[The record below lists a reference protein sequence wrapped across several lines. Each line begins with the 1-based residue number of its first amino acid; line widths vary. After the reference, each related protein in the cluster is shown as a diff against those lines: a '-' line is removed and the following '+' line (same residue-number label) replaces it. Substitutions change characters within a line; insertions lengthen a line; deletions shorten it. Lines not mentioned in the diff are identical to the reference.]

1 MDLNDRKSRILKAL
15 VDYYIS
21 TAEPVSSRTISKM
34 DELNLSSATIRNEM
48 ADLEDMGYLEQ
59 PHTSAGRI
67 PSYLGYRAYV
77 DNLMRKYLVTLNEFA
92 ELRRQVNHKVEE
104 LDYYIKKVLDIAS
117 KHTNLT
123 AIAMT
128 PDLKKGCIKR
138 FELMKIDAHSLHLVL
153 ITDSGLVKSKTL
165 RLEEEI
171 TEKFVLSLRDVLNEV
186 LAGVPLEQLG
196 IQNVEKIL
204 QRLSGDKDLLTSIID
219 FVYFTVNEMNE
230 NEILLSGQ
238 NNILSLPEFKDVKKV
253 QGFFEILDDKKEV
266 KNIITKNI
274 KAENLNVAIGKE
286 SRVESIEDMS
296 LVVSTYKISD
306 GIYGAIGVIGPMRMD
321 YSKVVSSLEAITKNL
336 NEGLLKD
343 YYGNNSE

>member
-15 VDYYIS
+15 IDYYIF

-48 ADLEDMGYLEQ
+48 ADLGDMGYLEQ

-92 ELRRQVNHKVEE
+92 ELRRQVCHKAEE
-104 LDYYIKKVLDIAS
+104 LNDYIKKGLDITS

-123 AIAMT
+123 AIALT

-171 TEKFVLSLRDVLNEV
+171 TEDFVLSLRDVLNEV
-186 LAGVPLEQLG
+186 LANVPLEQLG

-238 NNILSLPEFKDVKKV
+238 NNILALPEFKDVKKV
-253 QGFFEILDDKKEV
+253 QDFFEILDDKKEV
-266 KNIITKNI
+266 KDIITKNI
-274 KAENLNVAIGKE
+274 KAEDLNVVIGKE
-286 SRVESIEDMS
+286 SKVEAIEDMS

-306 GIYGAIGVIGPMRMD
+306 GIYGAIGVIGPMRMN

>member
-104 LDYYIKKVLDIAS
+104 LDYYIAS